1 MLVMSMFRLGEATNP
16 GPIGEVTL
24 QIGCVNPT
32 GLLGKGDLI
41 RDLPKSLGH
50 TIWAVSETH
59 LSAPGRSKLSKELN
73 TCKAGYRMQ
82 MGADV
87 PLRSSSVSAL
97 GGKQRGVGFLSTA
110 PCRSM
115 THNWDAQKWRTNRI
129 HASCFQI
136 GSRWIQGGVV
146 YGFSALPTSPDT
158 REKTEQLC
166 KVLDNRI
173 VESSHGL
180 RFIAGD
186 FNQENGI
193 LPSMEKWL
201 NSGWVNAQQWAKD
214 TMNQQIFKT
223 CKGVTTKDHIFLSP
237 ELAMY
242 LQKVCVDDSYFKDHA
257 CLWTEFTDLGKPP
270 MLPLWKQPHPI
281 EWKQILPDEEEENS
295 QSYQARCH
303 DNQTFTSQSKSE
315 STTEQYADIGRNLEE
330 AANNILR
337 ASNKPGLQGNQIGR
351 CQTLEVKWVQEFSA
365 PPKHGLEC
373 DVQPTFHGINLQH
386 AQWLRQ
392 TRRCASLSQVVK
404 QCDNTDDKRSQHR
417 DKLWQSI
424 CSASGFGLSFAEW
437 WKTLENPNLPLLP
450 GPPPTYHQA
459 GILVVGMEKQLR
471 KFEADLDKQR
481 MQAARKRRQ
490 DDPNV
495 IFRDLRTDPPQP
507 VQMLINQIKSTI
519 THVDEEDHSVEV
531 QPPVA
536 WKDDRPVIING
547 IQVPVIHSEPDKL
560 WLEDVTHASEHDSIV
575 QEEYVGELTKL
586 FESFGKEWTN
596 RWDRHRNTEDSF
608 WDPIV
613 ALAKQVLPKPPPM
626 EVSPIGYD
634 EWMAAVRAKKSKGAI
649 GPDGISKQDLLHM
662 PRPLVEKLLSLIS
675 KVENGEKWPQQAV
688 TGFVIALEKTYG
700 AKTVDQ
706 YRPITV
712 FSLVYRT
719 WGSIRAKQILRHLEP
734 LSPHTCTGNLPGRN
748 AAQVWNGIQASIEE
762 SLYTKVAIG
771 GAVLDLVKAFN
782 LLPRIPI
789 MMIMEHLQIGT
800 GILSAWTSAL
810 TSMHRRFKI
819 HNCVGPPILPTTGYA
834 EGDALSVTA
843 MLGANLACHAWF
855 RLRFPSLTLWTYVD
869 NIELTG
875 TKVDNIENGLIGLQK
890 FADLMDI
897 QIDDKKTYVWS
908 TDANDRK
915 TLKHS
920 NFIIKHWARDLG
932 GHMQYTM
939 QVTNATV
946 ATRCNQMEPLWGRLA
961 RSPAT
966 YLQKVRACKAKA
978 WPAGLQAIGSVHLAD
993 EHFEKLRTGMI
1004 RGLEIEHAG
1013 TSPLAHLSLVED
1025 AHADPQ
1031 FVALLDTVF
1040 SFRVHN
1046 HTDRVAFVL
1055 GEVAR
1060 STRQRPLPGPC
1071 SVLTVRL
1078 HQIAWAWVRDTVF
1091 VDHRGLECD
1100 ILSAPSQEIRARLK
1114 QGWEA
1119 RVKAIV
1125 GRRHTMKG
1133 LELMSANLTRIGQE
1147 KFMPDQL
1154 AILRASL
1161 NGTFFTTDKMKYWK
1175 NHEITDDQ
1183 RGKCKHCGEVDS
1195 QLHRHWFC
1203 RAFQKCRQHV
1213 NPEAIVALS
1222 EMLPCISVHGWMP
1235 EPPALKE
1242 FQKALMNIPD
1252 ASQDFLW
1259 PCNIANHLY
1268 LFTDGG
1274 CLSPT
1279 QREGRLAMWGV
1290 ALGQI
1295 EMDSFISISG
1305 GLVPGWTQTALRG
1318 EIWAAI
1324 SACKFGFY
1332 SGKTFEL
1339 FIDNDEVYRKVQRFR
1354 KRRCKLHPNQKDVD
1368 LWIELAQWMNSTH
1381 HLLTDVTKV
1390 VSHQDPLMAKTDG
1403 EQWIWRG
1410 NDAADSTATSVLQ
1423 TYPEVYQQWKQL
1435 QKEIATTAILR
1446 QAVHSTIVAIG
1457 IEAVTHRPTQTPSN
1471 PDKKPPRVLSK
1482 QVVRLNLQFPNVAEI
1497 PLRYNVPH
1505 LERFLEWLRGLED
1518 PLAPV
1523 ALISWFQLSVLYDH
1537 QMKHPGYRYFK
1548 SKKRWLEVTPEMKQA
1563 KFLGRTN
1570 SLARFIQG
1578 LCEMAKWPCKVL
1590 HVRPSSLAI
1599 GFWTQCVAI
1608 KLRSDLYDTAEQLL
1622 REHQSCFKSV
1632 RSMTNLD

>member
-24 QIGCVNPT
+24 QIGCINPT

-59 LSAPGRSKLSKELN
+59 LSTPGRSKLSKELN
-73 TCKAGYRMQ
+73 TCKAGYQMQ

-87 PLRSSSVSAL
+87 PLRSSSVSSL

-115 THNWDAQKWRTNRI
+115 THNWDVQKWRTNRI

-146 YGFSALPTSPDT
+146 YGFSALPTSPET

-166 KVLDNRI
+166 QLLDNRI

-193 LPSMEKWL
+193 LPSMQKWL
-201 NSGWVNAQQWAKD
+201 SSGWVNAQQWAND
-214 TMNQQIFKT
+214 VMNQQIFKT
-223 CKGVTTKDHIFLSP
+223 CKGVSTKDHIFLSP

-242 LQKVCVDDSYFKDHA
+242 LKRVCVDDSYFKDHA

-281 EWKQILPDEEEENS
+281 EWKHIVPDKEDNENIPIDHHPCIS
-295 QSYQARCH
+295 PMPI
-303 DNQTFTSQSKSE
+303 SE
-315 STTEQYADIGRNLEE
+315 STTEKYATIGRNLEK
-330 AANNILR
+330 AADHLLR
-337 ASNKPGLQGNQIGR
+337 VANKPGLQNNQIGR
-351 CQTLEVKWVQEFSA
+351 CQTLEVKWVQEYSA
-365 PPKHGLEC
+365 PPKHGREC
-373 DVQPTFHGINLQH
+373 DLQPTFHGINLQH

-392 TRRCASLSQVVK
+392 ARRCASISQVVK
-404 QCDNTDDKRSQHR
+404 QCDNKDDARSQHR

-424 CSASGFGLSFAEW
+424 CAASGFGTSFAEW
-437 WKTLENPNLPLLP
+437 WQTLGNPVLPLLP

-459 GILVVGMEKQLR
+459 DIISECMNKHLR
-471 KFEADLDKQR
+471 KFEADLNKQR
-481 MQAARKRRQ
+481 MQGAKQRRH

-495 IFRDLRTDPPQP
+495 IFRDLRADPPQP
-507 VQMLINQIKSTI
+507 VQMLINQAKANI
-519 THVDEEDHSVEV
+519 TCVDEEDHSIEV
-531 QPPVA
+531 QPPTA
-536 WKDDRPVIING
+536 WKEDQPVLING
-547 IQVPVIHSEPDKL
+547 IQVSVIHSEPDKL
-560 WLEDVTHASEHDSIV
+560 WLEDVTQTSENAMVV
-575 QEEYVGELTKL
+575 QEEYVGELTQL
-586 FESFGKEWTN
+586 FESFSQEWVK
-596 RWDRHRNTEDSF
+596 RWDRHRETEDSF

-613 ALAKQVLPKPPPM
+613 ALAKQVLPQPPPM
-626 EVSPIGYD
+626 AASPIGYD

-649 GPDGISKQDLLHM
+649 GPDGISKQDLLQM
-662 PRPLVEKLLSLIS
+662 PRQVVEQLLSLITQ
-675 KVENGEKWPQQAV
+675 VENGEKWPQQAV

-734 LSPHTCTGNLPGRN
+734 LAPHTCTGNLPGRN
-748 AAQVWNGIQASIEE
+748 AAQVWNGIQESIEE
-762 SLYTKVAIG
+762 SLYSKISMG

-789 MMIMEHLQIGT
+789 MMIMEHLQVGP
-800 GILSAWTSAL
+800 GILRAWTSAL

-819 HNCVGPPILPTTGYA
+819 HNCVGPPILSTTGYA

-855 RLRFPSLTLWTYVD
+855 RLRFPSITLWTYVD
-869 NIELTG
+869 NIEITGNKVEDIESGLTG
-875 TKVDNIENGLIGLQK
+875 LQH
-890 FADLMDI
+890 FADIMDI
-897 QIDDKKTYVWS
+897 QIDNKKTYVWS

-920 NFIIKHWARDLG
+920 NFVIKHWARDLG

-939 QVTNATV
+939 QVTNATI
-946 ATRCNQMEPLWGRLA
+946 ATRCINMEPLWGRLA
-961 RSPAT
+961 RSPAS
-966 YLQKVRACKAKA
+966 YLQKLRACKAKA
-978 WPAGLQAIGSVHLAD
+978 WPAGLHAIGSVHLAD
-993 EHFEKLRTGMI
+993 EHFVKLRTGVA
-1004 RGLEIEHAG
+1004 RGLEFEHAG
-1013 TSPLAHLSLVED
+1013 ASPLAHLSLVED

-1040 SFRVHN
+1040 SFRTHN
-1046 HTDRVAFVL
+1046 HADRAAFVL

-1078 HQIAWAWVRDTVF
+1078 HQIAWAWVRETVF
-1091 VDHRGLECD
+1091 VDQRGLECD
-1100 ILSAPSQEIRARLK
+1100 ILMAPPQEIRARLK

-1125 GRRHTMKG
+1125 GRRQTMKG
-1133 LELMSANLTRIGQE
+1133 LELMSTNLTRSGQE
-1147 KFMPDQL
+1147 KLMPDQL

-1175 NHEITDDQ
+1175 NQNLPDDQ
-1183 RGKCKHCGEVDS
+1183 KGKCKHCGESDS

-1203 RAFQKCRQHV
+1203 ENFRKCRQHV
-1213 NPEAIVALS
+1213 THDTIVALAD
-1222 EMLPCISVHGWMP
+1222 MLPCISVHGWMP

-1242 FQKALMNIPD
+1242 FQAALVTIPD
-1252 ASQDFLW
+1252 TSQDFLW
-1259 PCNIANHLY
+1259 PSNLAQHNY

-1295 EMDSFISISG
+1295 DNDSFTSLAG
-1305 GLVPGWTQTALRG
+1305 GLVPGWCQTALRG

-1332 SGKTFEL
+1332 SGRTFEL
-1339 FIDNDEVYRKVQRFR
+1339 FIDNDEVFRKVQRFR
-1354 KRRCKLHPNQKDVD
+1354 RRRCKLHPNQKDVD
-1368 LWIELAQWMNSTH
+1368 LWTELAQWINSTQP
-1381 HLLTDVTKV
+1381 LLTDVTKV
-1390 VSHQDPLMAKTDG
+1390 VSHQDPTMAKTAG
-1403 EQWIWRG
+1403 EEWMWRG

-1423 TYPEVYQQWKQL
+1423 SYPAVYQKWKQL
-1435 QKEIATTAILR
+1435 QHEIATAAILR
-1446 QAVHSTIVAIG
+1446 QAVHSTIVAVG
-1457 IEAVTHRPTQTPSN
+1457 IEAVTHKPLRESN
-1471 PDKKPPRVLSK
+1471 KPEQKQPRVLSK
-1482 QVVRLNLQFPNVAEI
+1482 QVVCLNLQVPTVAEI
-1497 PLRYNVPH
+1497 PLRYRVPH

-1518 PLAPV
+1518 SMAPV
-1523 ALISWFQLSVLYDH
+1523 TLISWFQISTLYDH

-1548 SKKRWLEVTPEMKQA
+1548 SKKRWLEVTPDMKQSN
-1563 KFLGRTN
+1563 FLGRTN

-1578 LCEMAKWPCKVL
+1578 LCEMAQWPCKVL

-1608 KLRSDLYDTAEQLL
+1608 KLRSDLYDTAEKLL

-1632 RSMTNLD
+1632 RSMTSLD